1 MNIFE
6 KALEKAKKE
15 GKISP
20 ELLVWNTVS
29 AATSGNVSDNGKPDP
44 AAQIAILDKFPEETI
59 SEFEQIMENLRIQ
72 AHLKKVK
79 VIGISGIKSGQGTS
93 TIAAMLAT
101 LASGKKSEEPDFG
114 DEDDTPE
121 GSNKKS
127 PRPQGVLLIDSNLQ
141 HPGLHQIFELPL
153 EGGIWD
159 IIVHDMPH
167 DIGTNNIPNSD
178 LTILTAG
185 KSKDVKINQDHY
197 LRFKSFLDQLRSRFE
212 YIILDIPPL
221 LHSAEGTIFSQL
233 CDGMVLVLNTGTI
246 KWEVIQE
253 TKKRLETA
261 NISVL
266 GAVLNRRRFF
276 IPEKIYRLIF

>member
-6 KALEKAKKE
+6 KALEKAKRE
-15 GKISP
+15 GKISS
-20 ELLVWNTVS
+20 ELLVWNTATV
-29 AATSGNVSDNGKPDP
+29 AASSKVSDNGKPEP
-44 AAQIAILDKFPEETI
+44 GTQMAILDKFPDEII
-59 SEFEQIMENLRIQ
+59 SEFEQILENLRIQ

-93 TIAAMLAT
+93 TIAALLAT
-101 LASGKKSEEPDFG
+101 LAAGKKTEEPDFA
-114 DEDDTPE
+114 DENDTPDNTDKRI
-121 GSNKKS
+121 S
-127 PRPQGVLLIDSNLQ
+127 RPQGVLLIDSNLQ

-159 IIVHDMPH
+159 LIQHDIPH
-167 DIGTNNIPNSD
+167 DIGGTNIPDSD

-185 KSKDVKINQDHY
+185 KIKDVKINQDHY
-197 LRFKSFLDQLRSRFE
+197 LRFKSFLDQLRSSFE
-212 YIILDIPPL
+212 YIFLDIPPL

-253 TKKRLETA
+253 TKKRLEMA

-266 GAVLNRRRFF
+266 GAVLNRRKYF
-276 IPEKIYRLIF
+276 IPEVIYRLIS